1 MTLEEFMTKGQEIT
15 NENWTTMKSKDD
27 KVIEVCAWNED
38 ELITRV
44 LIIDNTIYANIYEA
58 FVLETYTYEQY
69 LELLRFAN
77 MTEEE
82 CLYED

>member
-1 MTLEEFMTKGQEIT
+1 MTLEEFMTEGQEIT
-15 NENWTTMKSKDD
+15 NENWTMMKSKDN

-38 ELITRV
+38 ELIPRV

-77 MTEEE
+77 MA
-82 CLYED
+82 EDEFGGE